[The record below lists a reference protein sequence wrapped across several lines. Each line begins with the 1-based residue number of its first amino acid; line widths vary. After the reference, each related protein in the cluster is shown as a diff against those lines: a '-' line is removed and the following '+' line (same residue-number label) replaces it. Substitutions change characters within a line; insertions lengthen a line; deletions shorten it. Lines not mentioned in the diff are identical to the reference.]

1 MVRDL
6 KRRKKIEVRNDSI
19 GDFFVL
25 MKKAPLSKYAVH
37 PYALYAP
44 SLDGRKPA
52 DRWLK
57 MADHELRNWLQML
70 KPRLRV
76 IH

>member
-25 MKKAPLSKYAVH
+25 MRKNSLSKHGAH
-37 PYALYAP
+37 SSAFYAP
-44 SLDGRKPA
+44 SFDGREPA

-57 MADHELRNWLQML
+57 MEDHELRNWLQLL

-76 IH
+76 VR